1 MTRKAVLLT
10 TVLVLLAALAA
21 CGDDDGGSVFGGS
34 TTLAGGSTTSVAV
47 TTSTAAESTTTTLA
61 STTTAGGGVAGH
73 ALGGLVTDS
82 LTEGSGAASA
92 VLTGNEEECFTSGLA
107 QAIGQDRFVELDAL
121 ASGAADMSEVFSQ
134 MTDPE
139 LDAMVAAIGDCID
152 VEALLL
158 AEMAGEELS
167 PEMAACV
174 AGEVSQE
181 DTLNALV
188 RAMISGE
195 DPATNPEFIAI
206 MMPVM
211 TEDCVGPMEDM
222 LIEQFVAGGI
232 SESSA
237 ACLADEFL
245 RGGLFES
252 LLNTMLSGT
261 DFPTDPEL
269 QSQMMAAFTSCLT
282 PDELGNL
289 GG

>member
-1 MTRKAVLLT
+1 MTRKAILAT
-10 TVLVLLAALAA
+10 TVLALLAALSA
-21 CGDDDGGSVFGGS
+21 CGDDDGGSVFEGS
-34 TTLAGGSTTSVAV
+34 GTSAGGSTTTAAV
-47 TTSTAAESTTTTLA
+47 TTSTAEESTTTTLA
-61 STTTAGGGVAGH
+61 PTTTAGGGAAGN

-92 VLTGNEEECFTSGLA
+92 VLTGNEEECFTSSLA
-107 QAIGQDRFVELDAL
+107 QAIGEDRFAELDAL
-121 ASGAADMSEVFSQ
+121 ASGATDMSEVFSQ

-139 LDAMVAAIGDCID
+139 LDAMVSAISNCVD

-158 AEMAGEELS
+158 AEMSSEELS
-167 PEMAACV
+167 PEAAACV
-174 AGEVSQE
+174 AGSVSQE
-181 DTLNALV
+181 DTLNSLV
-188 RAMISGE
+188 RAMITGE
-195 DPATNPEFIAI
+195 DPTTNPEFIAI
-206 MMPVM
+206 MLQVM
-211 TEDCVGPMEDM
+211 TEDCVEPMEDM
-222 LIEQFVAGGI
+222 LIDEFVAGGI

-237 ACLADEFL
+237 ACLANEFL

-282 PDELGNL
+282 PEELGNL